1 MSIRSCRLVVQVMAV
16 TAAVAPLAAA
26 QVPPTPAAPAA
37 TTAPASPEE
46 EAEHAAIRQLRAL
59 YEQSI
64 REGKPE
70 MLAPHVA
77 SDFRGVM
84 VTGRLVK
91 NVEELQ
97 RYWADIQELIGPG
110 GSYTTTLNPER
121 TVLLGDIALARGST
135 DDVVVTGEGREFRF
149 TSLWTATLQKVD
161 GVWKVRQMQGSI
173 DPVDNAFVRE
183 FGRRALIPA
192 AGIAGAVGAVIG
204 LGAGWWLGRR
214 RQRA

>member
-1 MSIRSCRLVVQVMAV
+1 MCIGGIRRVAL
-16 TAAVAPLAAA
+16 AVAVWLTASSSAA
-26 QVPPTPAAPAA
+26 QSPAAPPPSAA
-37 TTAPASPEE
+37 PPPAVDAAE

-59 YEQSI
+59 YEQAI
-64 REGKPE
+64 RDGTPE
-70 MLAPHVA
+70 KLAPHIA

-110 GSYTTTLNPER
+110 GSYTTTLNPELS
-121 TVLLGDIALARGST
+121 VILGDIALARGST

-149 TSLWTATLQKVD
+149 TSLWTATLQKID

-183 FGRRALIPA
+183 FGRRALLPA
-192 AGIAGAVGAVIG
+192 AGAAGAAGLVVGVG
-204 LGAGWWLGRR
+204 VGWWLARR
-214 RQRA
+214 RTA

>member
-1 MSIRSCRLVVQVMAV
+1 MSIRPCCLVVQVIALAV
-16 TAAVAPLAAA
+16 VVAPPAAA
-26 QVPPTPAAPAA
+26 QTPQTPSAPPAA
-37 TTAPASPEE
+37 TAPASPDE

-59 YEQSI
+59 YEQAI

-70 MLAPHVA
+70 MLAPHIA

-97 RYWADIQELIGPG
+97 RYWADIQGLIGPG
-110 GSYTTTLNPER
+110 GTYTTTLNPER
-121 TVLLGDIALARGST
+121 SVILGDIALARGST
-135 DDVVVTGEGREFRF
+135 DDVVVTDEGREFRF

-183 FGRRALIPA
+183 FGRRALMPA
-192 AGIAGAVGAVIG
+192 AGAAGAVGLVVGVG
-204 LGAGWWLGRR
+204 LGWWLARR
-214 RQRA
+214 RG

>member
-1 MSIRSCRLVVQVMAV
+1 MWIRPCRLVVQVIALA
-16 TAAVAPLAAA
+16 AAVASPAAA
-26 QVPPTPAAPAA
+26 QAPQAPAAPAA
-37 TTAPASPEE
+37 PAPADD

-59 YEQSI
+59 YEQAI

-70 MLAPHVA
+70 MLAPHIA

-97 RYWADIQELIGPG
+97 RYWADIQALIGPG
-110 GSYTTTLNPER
+110 GRYTTTLNPER
-121 TVLLGDIALARGST
+121 SVILGDIALARGST
-135 DDVVVTGEGREFRF
+135 DDVVVTDEGREFRF

-192 AGIAGAVGAVIG
+192 AGIAGAVGLAIG
-204 LGAGWWLGRR
+204 VGVGWWLARR
-214 RQRA
+214 RG

>member
-1 MSIRSCRLVVQVMAV
+1 MSIRHLCLVVQVIA
-16 TAAVAPLAAA
+16 LAS
-26 QVPPTPAAPAA
+26 VVAAPAA
-37 TTAPASPEE
+37 AQTRPRPPAATAPASPEE

-59 YEQSI
+59 YEQAI

-97 RYWADIQELIGPG
+97 RYWADIQGLIGPG
-110 GSYTTTLNPER
+110 GRYTTTLNPER
-121 TVLLGDIALARGST
+121 SVILGDIALARGST
-135 DDVVVTGEGREFRF
+135 DDVVVTDEGREFRF

-183 FGRRALIPA
+183 FGRRALVPA
-192 AGIAGAVGAVIG
+192 AAIAGAVGLAIG
-204 LGAGWWLGRR
+204 VVVGLFISRR
-214 RQRA
+214 RARA